1 MRRKQESAIDLVERS
16 RRGDASAFDAL
27 VTPMVERLHGAALRM
42 LRDVDA
48 ADDATQDALVSAWRR
63 LPKLRQ
69 ADRFEPWLWRILVR
83 SCYAESDRRR
93 RSRDR
98 IQTLTPGLRER
109 GDPFGDV
116 DQRDALERAFERLPE
131 EQRSVLVLRHYLG
144 MSSEEVAEI
153 LGIRPTTARTRLH
166 YAHRAIRAALDA
178 DSRSAPALG
187 PTRNL
192 GAAR

>member
-178 DSRSAPALG
+178 DARSAPALG

-192 GAAR
+192 GAA